1 MDVIA
6 KLEVDKAILQSDK
19 QQAQDLNS
27 LYVQKKKE
35 FEVDLSA
42 KDALITKLQ
51 AERVYRKDSV
61 RFYD

>member
-27 LYVQKKKE
+27 FYVQKEKE